1 MSFFGAAAVEQLI
14 KADVL
19 ALPAPRDSRD
29 DEYTHYMPHSDSELH
44 EHGDQHFDTPG
55 CCCRSWPTMLRV
67 AGFTP
72 AAPASTHTVA
82 VLIAKGTEDGS
93 SDYSRLLVQHRGE
106 PLLLHYLLPDTDADR
121 DAKADADSGD
131 EEPALL
137 TLCCLLTICLDADI
151 ALHLL
156 CRSNVCFFVTRCV
169 RSW

>member
-1 MSFFGAAAVEQLI
+1 MALHGSAFYIADEWASWTMAA
-14 KADVL
+14 
-19 ALPAPRDSRD
+19 
-29 DEYTHYMPHSDSELH
+29 
-44 EHGDQHFDTPG
+44 
-55 CCCRSWPTMLRV
+55 MLRV

-72 AAPASTHTVA
+72 AAPASKHTVA
-82 VLIAKGTEDGS
+82 VLIAKGTETGS

-131 EEPALL
+131 EEPVLL
-137 TLCCLLTICLDADI
+137 TLCCLLTMCLDADI

-156 CRSNVCFFVTRCV
+156 CRSNVCFFVTHCV